1 LYKYSIRS
9 MSGSAALPSAE
20 MCSQILAATSLVIV
34 APMPPGSRA
43 VPTMSLGPSATER
56 VFAYAW
62 AMSNTDPAS
71 SRLENTRRS
80 IAMAPPRSAV
90 TLQREEVLDLL
101 SIVLRLAA
109 DGRRAPG

>member
-1 LYKYSIRS
+1 
-9 MSGSAALPSAE
+9 
-20 MCSQILAATSLVIV
+20 
-34 APMPPGSRA
+34 
-43 VPTMSLGPSATER
+43 
-56 VFAYAW
+56 
-62 AMSNTDPAS
+62 MSNTDPAS